1 MMSRSV
7 IGLPNAS
14 GTLKS
19 MYVLT
24 SLSRSSLPCS
34 TSCMT
39 AVQVKSFEIEPG
51 RKSVVFQSTG
61 TRFSTSAKP

>member
-19 MYVLT
+19 MYVLM

-51 RKSVVFQSTG
+51 RNSVASGSTG
-61 TRFSTSAKP
+61 FFFSMSA